1 MLENGK
7 NTMAKYRVNYYFD
20 GRASAIVE
28 ANSPEEA
35 RQKWEEGETE
45 DDQDNSENYC
55 FDSAELA

>member
-1 MLENGK
+1 
-7 NTMAKYRVNYYFD
+7 MAKYRVNYYFD